1 MRLFCHHVYSKVIT
15 IGGEQGS
22 VVWVDLWH
30 GILIC
35 HLLQEDCRLHYIPLP
50 SALVPKPLEG
60 HPMFLRNIIAV
71 NGHIQFF
78 EMHYF
83 RFVSVPGTDFFTIKG
98 WEAATKKME
107 FSNMDSANNWEE
119 DCRIQFSLVVM
130 FVSICA

>member
-1 MRLFCHHVYSKVIT
+1 MRRFCHHVYSKVIT

-83 RFVSVPGTDFFTIKG
+83 RSVSVPGTDFFTIKG

-119 DCRIQFSLVVM
+119 DCRIHFRKSL
-130 FVSICA
+130 